1 MGQFEI
7 KPSGPFSLSAAAGFG
22 FGPTEGH
29 PPVFDG
35 VLRYAFSVD
44 DDGGSAGVELRQSA
58 DDQPVTA
65 VVHGECD
72 TQAVRRQVARVLSL
86 DHDGEAFGAVGERD
100 PVIGGLQRA
109 YPGQR
114 PVLFF
119 SPYEAAAWSIISAR
133 QRGIPAATVRRT
145 LCERLGTTFAL
156 AGANETAFPE
166 PARLLAA
173 ADLDVPGLSAEKQAR
188 LRGVAG
194 AAQEGLL
201 DVGKLQSLGPEK
213 AHAAVQQLR
222 GIGPFYA
229 GLIVLRATGF
239 ADAMLP
245 MAEPKVLAHAAHFY
259 GLPAPRA
266 SSTSRRSPTRGVLS
280 GHGQPC

>member
-1 MGQFEI
+1 
-7 KPSGPFSLSAAAGFG
+7 
-22 FGPTEGH
+22 
-29 PPVFDG
+29 
-35 VLRYAFSVD
+35 
-44 DDGGSAGVELRQSA
+44 VELRQSA

-65 VVHGECD
+65 VVHGDCEE
-72 TQAVRRQVARVLSL
+72 QAVRRQVARFLSL
-86 DHDGEAFGAVGERD
+86 DNDGEAFRAVGDRD
-100 PVIGGLQRA
+100 PVIAGLQRA

-114 PVLFF
+114 PVLFC

-145 LCERLGTTFAL
+145 LCERLGTAFTL
-156 AGANETAFPE
+156 AGVNDTAFPE
-166 PARLLAA
+166 PVRLLGA
-173 ADLDVPGLSAEKQAR
+173 ADLDVPGLNAEKQAC

-194 AAQEGLL
+194 AARQGLL

-213 AHAAVQQLR
+213 AQAALQQLR
-222 GIGPFYA
+222 GIGPVYA

-266 SSTSRRSPTRGVLS
+266 LSCSRRWPTRGVLS
-280 GHGQPC
+280 EHGQPC